1 VRADAIGS
9 NSCMKNSG
17 LLDFVFPSRCA
28 VCEALGPNL
37 CEDCHQV
44 LRPSPHDFQRGPIVG
59 WAATYLSPEVS
70 KLLVSFKDRGQ
81 SALVSDL
88 NELIAPLVAEL
99 AAFTEVIYLVP
110 APSRL
115 ENFARRGFT
124 PSVVLARAL
133 SNLVSNAHVLN
144 CLVLAKDVKDQVGL
158 SSAQRHENLARPLED
173 AAWPVACGRG
183 HVVDSRALSPAQC
196 RAARDACAGLVAAV
210 LGLVG
215 HSPEGAGAT
224 GVERPGLDG
233 VESHFLVG
241 HLGDSR
247 GKALPVCGQVGH
259 PPMALDRYLGHGLWQ
274 SVHRAH

>member
-1 VRADAIGS
+1 
-9 NSCMKNSG
+9 MKNSG

-44 LRPSPHDFQRGPIVG
+44 LRPSPHDFQRGPVVG
-59 WAATYLSPEVS
+59 RAATYLSPEVS

-99 AAFTEVIYLVP
+99 AALTEVIYLVP

-158 SSAQRHENLARPLED
+158 SGAQRHENLAGSMSLNQQ
-173 AAWPVACGRG
+173 VGGRLCF
-183 HVVDSRALSPAQC
+183 VVDDICTTGATLIEAWRALSVGGAN
-196 RAARDACAGLVAAV
+196 V
-210 LGLVG
+210 LGALVI
-215 HSPEGAGAT
+215 S
-224 GVERPGLDG
+224 
-233 VESHFLVG
+233 ESKPAASL
-241 HLGDSR
+241 
-247 GKALPVCGQVGH
+247 
-259 PPMALDRYLGHGLWQ
+259 
-274 SVHRAH
+274 